1 MKQSKLIY
9 TRRGDAGMTDC
20 PGKGRVRKDAA
31 WIAVFG
37 DIDELNAHIGLL
49 AARLNGSP
57 EIREQLQDCQRML
70 FELGHVLQTQHDDG
84 ILTAATL
91 RLEHWIDGMN
101 GKLPELHHFVLPG
114 GNLSAAQAHVC
125 RTVCRR
131 LAYLGTGYGRNE
143 RHGHWRCLFVFE
155 PLVRLFVCIGT
166 YAQCGINKAI
176 APVRL

>member
-1 MKQSKLIY
+1 MKQSKHIY

-70 FELGHVLQTQHDDG
+70 LS
-84 ILTAATL
+84 
-91 RLEHWIDGMN
+91 WGMY
-101 GKLPELHHFVLPG
+101 
-114 GNLSAAQAHVC
+114 C
-125 RTVCRR
+125 RPNMMM
-131 LAYLGTGYGRNE
+131 AY
-143 RHGHWRCLFVFE
+143 
-155 PLVRLFVCIGT
+155 
-166 YAQCGINKAI
+166 
-176 APVRL
+176 

>member
-1 MKQSKLIY
+1 MKQSKHIY
-9 TRRGDAGMTDC
+9 TRRGDGGMTDC

-101 GKLPELHHFVLPG
+101 GELPELHHFVLPG

-131 LAYLGTGYGRNE
+131 LERTWVQAMGETSGTDIGGAYSFLNRLSDY
-143 RHGHWRCLFVFE
+143 LFVLARMLNAE
-155 PLVRLFVCIGT
+155 
-166 YAQCGINKAI
+166 
-176 APVRL
+176 

>member
-1 MKQSKLIY
+1 
-9 TRRGDAGMTDC
+9 MTDC

-91 RLEHWIDGMN
+91 RLEHWIDGMT
-101 GKLPELHHFVLPG
+101 GELPELHHFVLPG

-131 LAYLGTGYGRNE
+131 LERTWVQVMGETSGMDIGGAYSFLNRLSDY
-143 RHGHWRCLFVFE
+143 LFVLARMLNAE
-155 PLVRLFVCIGT
+155 
-166 YAQCGINKAI
+166 
-176 APVRL
+176 